1 MLEKTDNEA
10 PHHDG
15 GDSLPDNR
23 SKYIDILKGILPYIQ
38 TDEAKVILAQ
48 VMIAL
53 KVEGVIGEELT
64 PQSKKMVTIISRSIM
79 DQPRKKKEAL
89 LFARKLLSS

>member
-1 MLEKTDNEA
+1 MLDEIDNKATPQGGADKA
-10 PHHDG
+10 PSNH
-15 GDSLPDNR
+15 
-23 SKYIDILKGILPYIQ
+23 SKYIEILKGILPYIQ
-38 TDEAKVILAQ
+38 SDEAKVILAQ

-64 PQSKKMVTIISRSIM
+64 PQSKKMVTVISRSIM
-79 DQPRKKKEAL
+79 DQPTKKKEAL

>member
-1 MLEKTDNEA
+1 MLDHHDNEVQHEEGA
-10 PHHDG
+10 QRASSNH
-15 GDSLPDNR
+15 
-23 SKYIDILKGILPYIQ
+23 SKYVEILKGILPYIQ
-38 TDEAKVILAQ
+38 SDEAKVILAQ

-79 DQPRKKKEAL
+79 DQPTKKKEAL
-89 LFARKLLSS
+89 LFARKLLS

>member
-1 MLEKTDNEA
+1 MLEKTDNKA
-10 PHHDG
+10 PQHDR

-38 TDEAKVILAQ
+38 SDEAKVILAQ

-79 DQPRKKKEAL
+79 DQPRKKQEAL